1 MKKALVRAGKEQL
14 ASRIGGLAGDKLL
27 GGADVGKALE
37 RPKDAVK
44 DVLGGLLGG
53 NDKKDGK

>member
-1 MKKALVRAGKEQL
+1 M

-53 NDKKDGK
+53 NDKKDKK